1 MLNFRPIC
9 LEDRAWI
16 EPVMQAAAGHGS
28 EFSFVN
34 LYLWGDQRVASVDG
48 TPVFLSNFSG
58 SLTYPWPVGCRDLPG
73 TLELLRQ
80 DARERGIPLR
90 LFGLLP
96 EERDRLEALCP
107 GRFRFHSV
115 RDSADY
121 VYETEQLAQLHGK
134 KLQAKRNHC
143 NRFEAAY
150 PDYRVLPLTAD
161 QLPRCRAF
169 TDEWYRLHFL
179 ENDPADYA
187 LEQRAIGL
195 AFDHFDA
202 LGMTGLVLE
211 VEGEVV
217 AFAMGNPIRPDMFDV
232 NFEKARAD
240 MNGPYPMINREF
252 ARRIAQ
258 EQPQYRF
265 LNREDDMGLAGLRRA
280 KESYIPDLLLEKLLA
295 EELPAMRAA
304 RRDLPALTRLWQA
317 CFGDTEAE
325 VRAFWQA
332 LFDLHA
338 RLSAP
343 RAGRQPRCHAVR
355 APGGAGR
362 RRRRRCPC
370 CLSLRRLHGPGPA
383 RARPLPPAPAGGGA
397 GPQKAGRPRGR
408 ARPGRRRACSG
419 SMHAS
424 ATGPCSPA
432 GLRRSRRRAAT
443 AALRR
448 SRRMAGRACA
458 SCSSMIA
465 ICPIRRS
472 CCAGQETISRSSG
485 AGLYRIETGDA
496 VCCAAAE
503 RDGETLLVRELLPD
517 CPEAAAAL
525 ADKLGCREASFRT
538 AGGTQPFGMAKSLDG
553 TPLPQRAYLGP
564 AFE

>member
-1 MLNFRPIC
+1 MLDFRPIC

-73 TLELLRQ
+73 TLELLR
-80 DARERGIPLR
+80 
-90 LFGLLP
+90 
-96 EERDRLEALCP
+96 
-107 GRFRFHSV
+107 
-115 RDSADY
+115 
-121 VYETEQLAQLHGK
+121 
-134 KLQAKRNHC
+134 NHC
-143 NRFEAAY
+143 NRIEAAY

-252 ARRIAQ
+252 ARRIA
-258 EQPQYRF
+258 ETPYRC
-265 LNREDDMGLAGLRRA
+265 LNREDDMGLEGLRRA

-295 EELPAMRAA
+295 EELPA
-304 RRDLPALTRLWQA
+304 
-317 CFGDTEAE
+317 
-325 VRAFWQA
+325 
-332 LFDLHA
+332 
-338 RLSAP
+338 
-343 RAGRQPRCHAVR
+343 
-355 APGGAGR
+355 
-362 RRRRRCPC
+362 
-370 CLSLRRLHGPGPA
+370 
-383 RARPLPPAPAGGGA
+383 
-397 GPQKAGRPRGR
+397 
-408 ARPGRRRACSG
+408 
-419 SMHAS
+419 
-424 ATGPCSPA
+424 
-432 GLRRSRRRAAT
+432 
-443 AALRR
+443 
-448 SRRMAGRACA
+448 
-458 SCSSMIA
+458 
-465 ICPIRRS
+465 
-472 CCAGQETISRSSG
+472 
-485 AGLYRIETGDA
+485 
-496 VCCAAAE
+496 
-503 RDGETLLVRELLPD
+503 
-517 CPEAAAAL
+517 
-525 ADKLGCREASFRT
+525 
-538 AGGTQPFGMAKSLDG
+538 
-553 TPLPQRAYLGP
+553 
-564 AFE
+564 